1 MIKADIKIK
10 PIIRL
15 IPNGKFSYTSNSK
28 WYKFGLFFKW
38 LCFEIEIDTEL

>member
-1 MIKADIKIK
+1 MIKIDIKLK

-15 IPNGKFSYTSNSK
+15 IPIGKMSYTKNSK

-38 LCFEIEIDTEL
+38 LCFEVEIDNEL